1 MRPRTIRSLLL
12 FALLPSSITHAHVGD
27 EIYPFYE
34 LLDEDLHRIDLTDGS
49 VEDWLEVIGEPSL
62 VTSDFWRGSESWP
75 SDPTTLDVR
84 VWLAWHGNSS
94 TIWVAVEAFDDRYEG
109 ALGDEEETAN
119 YCWAW
124 DACMEFFIDGDHSG
138 GRYRRFPAGDHTEEE
153 LDLLN
158 FRQAQKYWM
167 PIDPAGDHFVRFS
180 GSGEWLTE
188 DPYAAAGGGAV
199 GRTPATW
206 VFEVKV
212 TPFDALV
219 YNDEGVSQASELYPG
234 KTIGFDL
241 WLYDADEEP
250 PFVSS
255 TAYLL
260 TPLELSVNRFSS
272 HFVDGL
278 LVGAGEDPSRYDDV
292 SAVEPSSW
300 GRIKAALPVR
310 P

>member
-1 MRPRTIRSLLL
+1 MLACLVSLLTL
-12 FALLPSSITHAHVGD
+12 APLLGLASQAHAHVGD

-94 TIWVAVEAFDDRYEG
+94 TIWVAVEAFDDRYVG
-109 ALGDEEETAN
+109 ALGDETETAN

-124 DACMEFFIDGDHSG
+124 DACMEFFVDGDHSG
-138 GRYRRFPAGDHTEEE
+138 GRYLRFPASDHTEEE
-153 LDLLN
+153 LDLLRY
-158 FRQAQKYWM
+158 RQAQKYWM
-167 PIDPAGDHFVRFS
+167 PIDPKGDQFVRYP
-180 GSGEWLTE
+180 GGGEWPTKA
-188 DPYAAAGGGAV
+188 PYAAAGGGTV

-206 VFEVKV
+206 VFEMKV
-212 TPFDALV
+212 TPFDDLV
-219 YNDEGVSQASELYPG
+219 YNDEGLSKASELYPG

-241 WLYDADEEP
+241 WLYDGDEEP

-255 TAYLL
+255 YAYLL
-260 TPLELSVNRFSS
+260 TPLELRVTVFSS

-278 LVGAGEDPSRYDDV
+278 LIGAGEDPSRYDDD
-292 SAVEPSSW
+292 SAVTPSSW
-300 GRIKAALPVR
+300 ARIKAALE
-310 P
+310 